1 MSTRRRSASQSICL
15 GAIAAYDPAGT
26 QVRRRFWRRTIQ
38 METAL
43 ALPNNVLR
51 ISALMFLLS
60 GCSTLPGGW
69 GAAKGDLDGAVQAAE
84 LRTAELE
91 VEVAQLKSDKEQL
104 ASELEALQSKN
115 DKLAASDEAASAA
128 DDAASLA
135 DATALANAEL
145 KLRDGAATG
154 SAVVE
159 AADGSAIASGAAPVE
174 EAPRLVQPTFAS
186 TDAVFENEADGD
198 IETASVLFGVH
209 LASYRK
215 PSEAR
220 EGWRKLQRQ
229 NPDELGLLEPRIER
243 VRLEEKG
250 VFLRLI
256 GGGFSSQEKAGALC
270 ASLQQKGLFCSV
282 SGFNGSRLS
291 LLETG

>member
-1 MSTRRRSASQSICL
+1 
-15 GAIAAYDPAGT
+15 
-26 QVRRRFWRRTIQ
+26 

-43 ALPNNVLR
+43 ALPYKVLR
-51 ISALMFLLS
+51 ISALMLLLS
-60 GCSTLPGGW
+60 GCSTLTDRW
-69 GAAKGDLDGAVQAAE
+69 GSANGDVDGMVQAAE

-91 VEVAQLKSDKEQL
+91 VEVAQLKSDKERL
-104 ASELEALQSKN
+104 ASELEELQREN
-115 DKLAASDEAASAA
+115 AKLAASEETAEE
-128 DDAASLA
+128 DAAHLA

-145 KLRDGAATG
+145 KLRDGAAAG

-159 AADGSAIASGAAPVE
+159 AADGSAIANGAAPVAP
-174 EAPRLVQPTFAS
+174 APRLVQPTFAS
-186 TDAVFENEADGD
+186 TDAVFENEASGD

-215 PSEAR
+215 VREAR
-220 EGWRKLQRQ
+220 DGWRKLQRQ

-243 VRLEEKG
+243 VRLKEKG

-256 GGGFSSQEKAGALC
+256 GGGFSSQEKAAALC

-282 SGFNGSRLS
+282 SGFNGKRLS
-291 LLETG
+291 QLETG